1 MWASILSSIMR
12 LIHFQSIHTR
22 DVDETSLS
30 GVPAVTSLDSYGI
43 RVRIPIIKT
52 SSWVT
57 VAVTFS
63 VDMRNGQHLGLLL
76 TPDCSLFDP
85 SRPRYRIG
93 GYQFENPVEDGS
105 AAGNPFHYIRTI
117 PLGTNLRDIRF
128 NDRVVTA
135 KWTDIYIARN
145 RPNVES
151 EASIEFTRFNR
162 TIKTPFR
169 FSEAMTR
176 RFLRKRSVF
185 HVNVIADPIRVIN
198 IRQQSGKQLLPWTG
212 ASPRKLA
219 FHISDSS
226 TVLFLDLFLGRCT
239 RSNGNALE
247 PSRACASER
256 PSFALGPHWA
266 TVESGRRGILHD
278 EHQCSVDHICD
289 WPGRS
294 KTFAF
299 PYNRDGSVC
308 IEVTI
313 YFTPN
318 LINPEG
324 TLVVSDI
331 FVSQVSMTR

>member
-1 MWASILSSIMR
+1 MWGIYTVSIMR
-12 LIHFQSIHTR
+12 LIQFQSIHTR

-30 GVPAVTSLDSYGI
+30 GIPAVTSLDSYGI
-43 RVRIPIIKT
+43 RIRIPIIET
-52 SSWVT
+52 SSWVI
-57 VAVTFS
+57 AVTFS
-63 VDMRNGQHLGLLL
+63 VDRRNGRHLGLLL
-76 TPDCSLFDP
+76 TPDSPLFDP
-85 SRPRYRIG
+85 SRPRYHIG
-93 GYQFENPVEDGS
+93 GYYLGNSVEGGS
-105 AAGNPFHYIRTI
+105 TPGTPFHYIRTI
-117 PLGTNLRDIRF
+117 PLGTNLTDIRF

-162 TIKTPFR
+162 TIETPFR

-176 RFLRKRSVF
+176 RFLRKSSAF
-185 HVNVIADPIRVIN
+185 HVNVMADPIIN
-198 IRQQSGKQLLPWTG
+198 IRQQSGKQPLVPWTG

-239 RSNGNALE
+239 RSNGNPLE

-256 PSFALGPHWA
+256 PSLALGPHWA
-266 TVESGRRGILHD
+266 TVESGTRGILHD

-299 PYNRDGSVC
+299 PYDRDGSLC